1 MFLLPSLA
9 YVCSSPQ
16 YRGQGENVANNQSG
30 CVTFYV
36 NEVITVDLAVF
47 CGFFWL
53 HFWRFLCIQQDWR
66 FVVFYCFLLAV
77 FLFILYLQKLYT
89 DFFIY
94 FLFVWN
100 FSIWKTFFVVFTY
113 RFYRF
118 YVFWYIFIFQ
128 YLYKKG
134 TWPLP
139 LFRLPLGN
147 NGPLLSHRMKEETP
161 TM

>member
-89 DFFIY
+89 DF
-94 FLFVWN
+94 L
-100 FSIWKTFFVVFTY
+100 
-113 RFYRF
+113 
-118 YVFWYIFIFQ
+118 FIFCLFEILAFEKHFLSFLPIDSIDSMCFGIFLSFNICIKRAPG
-128 YLYKKG
+128 LYHF
-134 TWPLP
+134 LDY
-139 LFRLPLGN
+139 R
-147 NGPLLSHRMKEETP
+147 
-161 TM
+161 